1 MINTK
6 SIKER
11 KTDIDQ
17 QTIINCINILF
28 IYLFIYCESIYI
40 IYNFNTFIYI
50 YFFFTLFMIYSYV
63 KNNVLGLFY
72 IYKDSHLIWINR
84 EILK

>member
-17 QTIINCINILF
+17 QRIINCINILL
-28 IYLFIYCESIYI
+28 IYLCIYCESIYI
-40 IYNFNTFIYI
+40 IYNFNTFLYI
-50 YFFFTLFMIYSYV
+50 YFFYFVYDLFLC

-72 IYKDSHLIWINR
+72 IYKDSINMD
-84 EILK
+84 